1 MKKITF
7 LALSIIGMAF
17 TVPSHHDS
25 DNIVGKWMNT
35 ENNLEVE
42 IFKTGNEFR
51 AKVIWFD
58 DSDDKSQPMDVRCDT
73 KNADKKLRTRKIIG
87 LEVMRGLIYN
97 ANNDNWEGGRIYDSS
112 SGKNWDANAWIME
125 DGMLKVRGYWH
136 FLFLGQNIFFKKV
149 S

>member
-7 LALSIIGMAF
+7 LALSIIAMAF
-17 TVPSHHDS
+17 TIPSHHDS

-58 DSDDKSQPMDVRCDT
+58 DSDDKSQPMDERCDT
-73 KNADKKLRTRKIIG
+73 KNTDKKLRTRKIIG

-136 FLFLGQNIFFKKV
+136 FLFLGQNIFFKRV